1 MTHKLSSTLIV
12 IGCVNIPAIAC
23 AQGDASLES
32 AGLLSLA
39 PAAIAITAA
48 LLLRSVLPALFLG
61 VWLGAW
67 VLAGLDATG
76 LGKGLLDAFQ
86 VYVLQAVAEPD
97 HVALILFSLMIGGLI
112 GIISNNGGTQGIVDS
127 VVQWI
132 DSRRRGQLAT
142 ILLGLVLFVDDYAN
156 TLVVGNT
163 MRPITDRLRISREKL
178 AYLVDSTAAPVAA
191 IAVVTTWVGYQVGL
205 IGDTLQASGLTDQQ
219 PYSVFLQSVAYS
231 FYPRFCIFL
240 LLVVGWT
247 GRDIGPMI
255 KAERTAMEQPR
266 LHGEP
271 NVAGQSGKP
280 LNAVVPILVL
290 VFGIAT
296 GIAVTGE
303 GSSVREI
310 VGSAD
315 AYAALM
321 WASLVAVLVA
331 VAMSLISGEC
341 SLEATIEHWSEGAR
355 SLLVPVTIVVLAWS
369 LAAVSDALGT
379 ANFLVAIIGDS
390 LPVSLLPAI
399 VYVTAAVIAFATGS
413 SWGVMA
419 ILIPLAVPVALSLSA
434 GDIGDSAQIIPASIA
449 AVLAGAVFGDHCS
462 PISDTTVM
470 SSMASGCDH
479 IAHVKTQLPYAF
491 LAGAVALAVG
501 YIPSGLGMP
510 WWLSLLLGAGTLIL
524 IMMVA
529 GKRAIGTEKRYTTS
543 ASHSKVRA

>member
-1 MTHKLSSTLIV
+1 VTHKLSSTLVV
-12 IGCVNIPAIAC
+12 IACLSIPAIAC

-86 VYVLQAVAEPD
+86 VYVLQAVADPD
-97 HVALILFSLMIGGLI
+97 HVAIILFSLMIGGLI

-142 ILLGLVLFVDDYAN
+142 ILLGFVLFVDDYAN

-231 FYPRFCIFL
+231 FYPWFCIFL

-255 KAERTAMEQPR
+255 RAEQTAMEQPTR
-266 LHGEP
+266 HGER
-271 NVAGQSGKP
+271 NVASRNGKP
-280 LNAVVPILVL
+280 ANAVVPILVL

-303 GSSVREI
+303 GGSVREI

-331 VAMSLISGEC
+331 VAMSLISREC
-341 SLEATIEHWSEGAR
+341 SLEAAIEHWSEGAR